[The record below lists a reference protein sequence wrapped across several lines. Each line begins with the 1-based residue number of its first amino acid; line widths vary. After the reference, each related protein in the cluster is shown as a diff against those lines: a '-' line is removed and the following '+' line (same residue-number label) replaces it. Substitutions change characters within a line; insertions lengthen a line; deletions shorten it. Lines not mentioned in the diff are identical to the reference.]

1 MDDIREATYSDTDL
15 QMVISFIRMSWPQRM
30 AQLVS
35 LQDFYMARA
44 QLSKSDDLVLYQD
57 RVVIPATQRAQILQQ
72 IHKGHLGLTK
82 CKERARMSVWW
93 PAISADL
100 VHIFTI
106 FAFFVEHRPTTKKKR
121 ESHSKHLPYLT
132 VHGKRSQLACVNL
145 RAGNASS

>member
-106 FAFFVEHRPTTKKKR
+106 FAFFVEHRPTTKKR
-121 ESHSKHLPYLT
+121 ESHSKHLPYLM